1 MCGLT
6 LRSTPFASL
15 SGRCAMKPRSAGHLH
30 YKGFPKK
37 RNYPDGFSFI
47 TFSCSGFVSRR
58 GSMKKMADCETTTG
72 HVGHVARTLMKDA
85 RRGLNRWTGMASSP
99 RDNQALPARVQPA
112 SHQRMQC
119 MGELVPAATG
129 ANGSFPLPEDGFRH
143 RPLRRPPG
151 AGGTPHRTAAPPRPA
166 AHSSRQSP
174 PPPSSSRGARPGFS
188 PRG

>member
-1 MCGLT
+1 M
-6 LRSTPFASL
+6 SD
-15 SGRCAMKPRSAGHLH
+15 

-166 AHSSRQSP
+166 AHSWRQSP
-174 PPPSSSRGARPGFS
+174 PPPSSSRGARPDFS
-188 PRG
+188 PSG